1 MAERL
6 CRELTQF
13 LAEHDGGADDQAVTG
28 FARQRLALSLAEG
41 LDGEVA
47 GPRDGALDDPGH
59 LAAFLDQG
67 LPESEWNAVADTLA
81 HDAMRRAEA
90 SSAAAFLDDIAG
102 ACPPLPAGLET
113 RAVEAFIGQAS
124 AEQGETARQ
133 GRWLTLWLPLRV
145 LRPGLVAVVLA
156 AVLTPLALPLIWHA
170 RDASVQNTDGGPV
183 ERSLSPPGRG
193 KGTPADRSTGAPAA
207 PPSCEARANAAQG
220 DRQAGDK
227 DKAEPEAAGGR
238 KPEERA
244 ATQSPGMPV
253 DDPCR
258 SELSGEGGRAST
270 RPPEAGR
277 H

>member
-6 CRELTQF
+6 CRELAQF

-28 FARQRLALSLAEG
+28 VARQRLAVSLAEG
-41 LDGEVA
+41 LEGDVA
-47 GPRDGALDDPGH
+47 GPRDGASALDDPGY

-67 LPESEWNAVADTLA
+67 LPQQEWNAAADTLA

-90 SSAAAFLDDIAG
+90 RSAAGFLDDIAG

-113 RAVEAFIGQAS
+113 RAVEAFGGQAS
-124 AEQGETARQ
+124 AEQGETVRQ
-133 GRWLTLWLPLRV
+133 GRWSTLWPPPRV
-145 LRPGLVAVVLA
+145 LRPGLVAVVLV
-156 AVLTPLALPLIWHA
+156 AVLTPLALIWHP
-170 RDASVQNTDGGPV
+170 RDASVQNTGTGPV

-193 KGTPADRSTGAPAA
+193 KGPQSDRSTGAPAGT
-207 PPSCEARANAAQG
+207 PSCEARASAAQG
-220 DRQAGDK
+220 AQGAGDK
-227 DKAEPEAAGGR
+227 QAEPETPGGR

-244 ATQSPGMPV
+244 GAQSPGMPV

-258 SELSGEGGRAST
+258 SGLSGEGGRTST